1 MLFDT
6 HAHYD
11 DKKFDPDRD
20 EVLQSLKAHE
30 IEYAVNIG
38 TNIPSSEYSVSI
50 AEKYDFLYASVGI
63 HPECAD
69 TVNDETINR
78 LRELCK
84 HEKVVAIGETGLDYY
99 WENNPS
105 REIQKEAFKRQI
117 ELAKE
122 LKLPVIVH
130 NRESTEDMVNILK
143 ETRPEKTIIH
153 CVSVSVEIA
162 KILVD
167 MDCYISFAGTL
178 TFKNA
183 PKLREVAK
191 IVPINRLLI
200 ETDSPYLSPEPKRG
214 SRNDSRNIMYTAEKL
229 GEIIGLSYKEI
240 ASITTENAKRIYN
253 INKGDF

>member
-11 DKKFDPDRD
+11 DKKFDVDRT
-20 EVLQSLKAHE
+20 EVLKSLKAHG

-63 HPECAD
+63 HPDSAD
-69 TVNDETINR
+69 KANDEAINR

-99 WENNPS
+99 WDSNPDKS
-105 REIQKEAFKRQI
+105 IQKSAFIKQI
-117 ELAKE
+117 ELSKE
-122 LKLPVIVH
+122 VNLPVIVH

-143 ETRPEKTIIH
+143 ETKPEKAIIH
-153 CVSVSVEIA
+153 CVSVSAEIA
-162 KILVD
+162 KILVS
-167 MDCYISFAGTL
+167 MDYYISFSGTV

-183 PKLREVAK
+183 PKLHEVAK
-191 IVPINRLLI
+191 VVPINRLLI

-214 SRNDSRNIMYTAEKL
+214 TRNDSRNLIYTARKL
-229 GEIIGLSYKEI
+229 GDILGLSYEEI
-240 ASITTENAKRIYN
+240 ANITTKNAKRIYN
-253 INKGDF
+253 IKGD

>member
-11 DKKFDPDRD
+11 DKKFDLDRD
-20 EVLQSLKAHE
+20 EVLQSLKAHG

-63 HPECAD
+63 HPEHAD
-69 TVNDETINR
+69 TISDETIKR
-78 LRELCK
+78 IKELCSHK
-84 HEKVVAIGETGLDYY
+84 KVVAIGETGLDYY

-122 LKLPVIVH
+122 LNLPVIVH

-143 ETRPEKTIIH
+143 ETRPRKAIIH
-153 CVSVSVEIA
+153 CVSVSAEIA
-162 KILVD
+162 KILVG
-167 MDCYISFAGTL
+167 MDYYISFSGTV

-214 SRNDSRNIMYTAEKL
+214 GRNDSRNLMYTAEKL
-229 GEIIGLSYKEI
+229 GEIIGLSFKEI
-240 ASITTENAKRIYN
+240 SSLTTENAKRIYN
-253 INKGDF
+253 IKGD

>member
-11 DKKFDPDRD
+11 DRKFDNDRD
-20 EVLQSLKAHE
+20 IVLESLKEHK

-50 AEKYDFLYASVGI
+50 AEKYDFLYASVGV
-63 HPECAD
+63 HPDSAD
-69 TVNDETINR
+69 KVNDETINR
-78 LRELCK
+78 LRALCK
-84 HEKVVAIGETGLDYY
+84 HKKVVAIGETGLDYY
-99 WENNPS
+99 WDSNP
-105 REIQKEAFKRQI
+105 EKDIQKEAFIKQI

-122 LKLPVIVH
+122 VELPVIVH

-143 ETRPEKTIIH
+143 KTKPSKAIIH
-153 CVSVSVEIA
+153 CVSVSAETA
-162 KILVD
+162 KILVN
-167 MDCYISFAGTL
+167 MDYYISFSGTV

-183 PKLREVAK
+183 PKLHEVAK

-214 SRNDSRNIMYTAEKL
+214 TRNDSRNLIYTVQKL
-229 GEIIGLSYKEI
+229 ADLLGLSYEEI
-240 ASITTENAKRIYN
+240 ANITTQNAKRIYN
-253 INKGDF
+253 IKGD

>member
-11 DKKFDPDRD
+11 DKKFEPDRD
-20 EVLQSLKAHE
+20 EVLRSLKAHE
-30 IEYAVNIG
+30 IEYAINIG

-63 HPECAD
+63 HPDSAD
-69 TVNDETINR
+69 TVNDETISR
-78 LRELCK
+78 LKELCK
-84 HEKVVAIGETGLDYY
+84 HSKVVAIGETGLDYY
-99 WENNPS
+99 WDTNP
-105 REIQKEAFKRQI
+105 EKHIQKEAFIRQI

-122 LKLPVIVH
+122 VKLPVIVH
-130 NRESTEDMVNILK
+130 NRESTEDMVSILK
-143 ETRPEKTIIH
+143 ETRPDKAIIH
-153 CVSVSVEIA
+153 CVSVSAETA
-162 KILVD
+162 KILIN
-167 MDCYISFAGTL
+167 MDYYISFAGTV

-214 SRNDSRNIMYTAEKL
+214 TRNDSRNLIYTARKL
-229 GEIIGLSYKEI
+229 AEIIGLSYEEV
-240 ASITTENAKRIYN
+240 ASITTQNAKRIYN
-253 INKGDF
+253 IKGD